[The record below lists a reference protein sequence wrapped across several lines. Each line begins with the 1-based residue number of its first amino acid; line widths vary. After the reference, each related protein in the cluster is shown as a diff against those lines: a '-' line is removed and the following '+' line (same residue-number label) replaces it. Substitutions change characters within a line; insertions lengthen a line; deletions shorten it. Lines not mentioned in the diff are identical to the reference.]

1 MKKWITSIALSAI
14 IFALLAAFE
23 NSALAWGGRGHHTIC
38 DAASF
43 LVKEKGLSEYVTS
56 RPQMMGHLCNVPDF
70 FWKSLGPE
78 VGKLGNPTHFIDI
91 EITGLKIDEVPTDFK
106 SIIAK
111 YEGTENKFKE
121 GKIFSIPTEF
131 GSIWWRAD
139 QFVRRAIALG
149 DTWKTAT
156 PPTNSKEEQDENLPY
171 NKAAYEFA
179 INIGVLG
186 HYVGDAAQPF
196 HGTADYDGYYS
207 GHGGIHAY
215 YEDGVVSAMPSNLQD
230 LIVKEGRRL
239 QKLSETKNKKEKAQ
253 VLFLTEPTTIDKMR
267 ALSIVSFKEIE
278 MIYKLDPV
286 LKKSE
291 LKKEKGMEIRTA
303 AERPPA
309 ATAANKYEPL
319 IVKEMGRAAS
329 LLAALWDEAYV
340 KAGRPK
346 LAAYKSYKYPFT
358 PEFIPPDYFELPKS
372 EAAKK

>member
-1 MKKWITSIALSAI
+1 MKKWIASLALSALV
-14 IFALLAAFE
+14 FALLAAFE
-23 NSALAWGGRGHHTIC
+23 TPALAWGGRGHHTIC

-43 LVKEKGLSEYVTS
+43 LVKEKGLFEYVTS

-70 FWKSLGPE
+70 YWKSLGPE
-78 VGKLGNPTHFIDI
+78 IGKLGNPTHFIDI

-106 SIIAK
+106 SIITK

-121 GKIFSIPTEF
+121 GKIFSVPTEF

-139 QFVRRAIALG
+139 QFVRRAISLK
-149 DTWKTAT
+149 DTWRTAA
-156 PPTNSKEEQDENLPY
+156 PPANPKEEQDENLPY
-171 NKAAYEFA
+171 NKAAYDFA

-196 HGTADYDGYYS
+196 HGTADYDGYSS

-230 LIVKEGRRL
+230 LVVKEGLRL
-239 QKLSETKNKKEKAQ
+239 QKLTESKINKEKAQ
-253 VLFLTEPTTIDKMR
+253 VLFLTEATTIDKMR
-267 ALSIVSFKEIE
+267 ALSIVSFQEIE
-278 MIYKLDPV
+278 TIYKLDPV

-291 LKKEKGMEIRTA
+291 LKKDKGMEIKTA

-309 ATAANKYEPL
+309 ATVAKKYKTL
-319 IVKEMGRAAS
+319 VVTQMGRAAS
-329 LLAALWDEAYV
+329 LLATLWDEAYV
-340 KAGRPK
+340 KAGRPR

-358 PEFIPPDYFELPKS
+358 PEFIPPDYFESPKS
-372 EAAKK
+372 EPAKK